1 MYEQDAQQ
9 DNPVDLFA
17 KSLED
22 DRLRLQK
29 RETELQQS
37 LQQRTNPF
45 FNPTLMKISQALLS
59 PTKSGSFGESLGM
72 GVQALMEGSE
82 QEELRR
88 RNMLKMQEELE
99 QKRAD
104 VRQGLL
110 RNAMIK
116 KTYESNPQLGQAL
129 AAFPGAA
136 EHILPAIF
144 KPSETSR
151 ILSAEEKRNRGLPE
165 NAPYQ
170 MDAKGEIHL
179 ISTPDVPKV
188 SPEFRTT
195 MIALGINPDNFQSL
209 TKEQAQVLE
218 RYRNAATAD
227 QRAAAQRDAAKLFYE
242 TGTRGDVP
250 QEKTDFFNTVP
261 PATADAV
268 TGISKKPVAP
278 VSKTA
283 PTVPEETIGEP
294 VKTAAN
300 QVPIIEQVTPKQK
313 SELLLDKPNQ
323 ISTVITVNSTLNQVE
338 QSVDK
343 LLKNESGL
351 RAIVG
356 VSGMIPNIPGRPPAI
371 AATDLQTLKSK
382 VAVQAIQAMRDASK
396 TGGAV
401 GSVTEREWPRL
412 EAQFGNLQQAQDY
425 ESIKQAL
432 ENIKEIINGTR
443 QNIVSRYEYTYG
455 KDDSVSSI
463 LKRSSKPEFTV
474 PGARDAFDKY
484 KPRNQ

>member
-1 MYEQDAQQ
+1 MDEQ
-9 DNPVDLFA
+9 DNPIDSVA
-17 KSLED
+17 QSIED
-22 DRLRLQK
+22 QRKALLARQ
-29 RETELQQS
+29 TQLQQG
-37 LQQRTNPF
+37 LQQRTSMPF
-45 FNPTLMKISQALLS
+45 DPTLMRISQALLS

-82 QEELRR
+82 QEQLRQQ
-88 RNMLKMQEELE
+88 NMLKMQEELE
-99 QKRAD
+99 QKKEA

-110 RNAMIK
+110 KNAVIK
-116 KTYESNPQLGQAL
+116 QMYQSNPQLGQAL
-129 AAFPGAA
+129 AAFSDAA
-136 EHILPAIF
+136 PQILPAF
-144 KPSETSR
+144 FKTPEVAKPS
-151 ILSAEEKRNRGLPE
+151 
-165 NAPYQ
+165 
-170 MDAKGEIHL
+170 
-179 ISTPDVPKV
+179 DVL
-188 SPEFRTT
+188 RTK
-195 MIALGINPDNFQSL
+195 MVALGINPDDFPNL
-209 TKEQAQVLE
+209 TQQQAQVVE
-218 RYRNAATAD
+218 RYSNAANEE
-227 QRAAAQRDAAKLFYE
+227 QRAAAQRDAAKLFFE
-242 TGTRGDVP
+242 TGTRGSIP
-250 QEKTDFFNTVP
+250 QGKAEFFNTP
-261 PATADAV
+261 
-268 TGISKKPVAP
+268 PVAGGAGTP
-278 VSKTA
+278 SGQTPTQSRAVVAQA
-283 PTVPEETIGEP
+283 PAQPQVIETRQI
-294 VKTAAN
+294 
-300 QVPIIEQVTPKQK
+300 PIIEQVTPKQK

-323 ISTVITVNSTLNQVE
+323 ISTVTTVNSTLNQVE
-338 QSVDK
+338 NSIDK
-343 LLKNESGL
+343 LLNNESGL

-432 ENIKEIINGTR
+432 ENIKEIVNGTR
-443 QNIVSRYEYTYG
+443 QNIVSRYESTYG